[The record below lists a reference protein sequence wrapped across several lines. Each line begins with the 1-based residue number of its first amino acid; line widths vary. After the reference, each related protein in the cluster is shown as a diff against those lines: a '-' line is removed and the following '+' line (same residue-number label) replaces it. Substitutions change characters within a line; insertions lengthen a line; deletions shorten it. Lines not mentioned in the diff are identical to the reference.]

1 MKEIQDIFSKRKIKE
16 EQPPT
21 TEIII
26 DTREKNS
33 MIHANLIELKANIKK
48 EKLEIGDYQINNIVL
63 ERKTISDFLNSLY
76 SKRLFEQIS
85 NLKQYEKKAIIL
97 EGDLRDA
104 PEEKINSIKGILLS
118 IKLNFQIPILNTTN
132 EKDTA
137 RLLLT
142 IARQQDKKTK
152 VSIRKSRIEK
162 TISEQKQFILEG
174 FPEIGPTKAR
184 RLIEKHRTLKE
195 IFNLNEEELLETID
209 EIATEKFLKML
220 NSKD

>member
-1 MKEIQDIFSKRKIKE
+1 MKELEDIFSKKKIKE
-16 EQPPT
+16 ELPPE

-63 ERKTISDFLNSLY
+63 ERKTLNDFLNSLY

-104 PEEKINSIKGILLS
+104 PEEKINSIKGLLLS
-118 IKLNFQIPILNTTN
+118 IKLNSQIPILNTIN

-137 RLLLT
+137 RLLLD
-142 IARQQDKKTK
+142 IAKQQDKKTK
-152 VSIRKSRIEK
+152 VSIRQSRIEK
-162 TISEQKQFILEG
+162 TIEEQKQFILEG

-184 RLIEKHRTLKE
+184 RLIKEHQSLKK
-195 IFNLNEEELLETID
+195 IFNLKEKELLEIID
-209 EIATEKFLKML
+209 EIATKKFLKLL
-220 NSKD
+220 NSK